1 MKSDPTLV
9 YEKIAEKKY
18 NRIAIPKK
26 FIDKWGSRYLMYV
39 YEDKIELIP
48 FKENKGD
55 KQWLHYK

>member
-55 KQWLHYK
+55 KQ